1 MPAQGGQDQRPG
13 ARVEVILRDHDLI
26 LLPHVVVRL
35 EQIRDDG
42 TAPALGA
49 GSRRLADGD
58 DRSVGDQAAVGERA
72 AGRPPGCPAV
82 YYRLKY

>member
-1 MPAQGGQDQRPG
+1 MSAQGAQDQRPG

-42 TAPALGA
+42 TAPAP
-49 GSRRLADGD
+49 
-58 DRSVGDQAAVGERA
+58 
-72 AGRPPGCPAV
+72 GRGLPTARGW
-82 YYRLKY
+82 